1 MVLEG
6 GHVPEFG
13 PKKELLAKKG
23 RFYQMANTVRGLH
36 LDERG
41 RGSVSAERFVRHGQR
56 CRVGGATAGH
66 PRLMRLRPRA

>member
-41 RGSVSAERFVRHGQR
+41 RGSVSAERFVRHGQSAAS
-56 CRVGGATAGH
+56 VAPQLAIGGS
-66 PRLMRLRPRA
+66 